1 MMPQQKVYRQRL
13 HEPQVLKSGFCWPAF
28 FFSIAWL
35 LYNRLW
41 SRALLWIGAL
51 GATRYLHA
59 MLEAGS
65 TSSGRLSMVAALAV
79 AYSALLLVPGLLGN
93 RWLERRLLA
102 EGYEPSADGGLELG
116 PRDTAAA
123 PLAG

>member
-1 MMPQQKVYRQRL
+1 MTQHKVFRQRL

-41 SRALLWIGAL
+41 SRALLWVAAL
-51 GATRYLHA
+51 GASRYLHA

-65 TSSGRLSMVAALAV
+65 ASSGRVAMAAALAL
-79 AYSALLLVPGLLGN
+79 AYAALLLVPGLLGN
-93 RWLERRLLA
+93 RWLEQRLLA
-102 EGYEPSADGGLELG
+102 EGYEPSADGGLGIE
-116 PRDTAAA
+116 PRNTAAA